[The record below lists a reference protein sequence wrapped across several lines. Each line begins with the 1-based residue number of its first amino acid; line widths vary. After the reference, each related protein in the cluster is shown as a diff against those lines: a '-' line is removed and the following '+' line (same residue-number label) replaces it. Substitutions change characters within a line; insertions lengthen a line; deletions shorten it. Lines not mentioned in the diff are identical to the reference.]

1 MPAVR
6 RLLLL
11 TTLAG
16 ALAAPGCGDE
26 EVSAGAFCDEVQ
38 GIFDKYDDAEGQAGA
53 ANFGK
58 AIDELKQVEPPE
70 EIADDIRTVLDAYE
84 DEDADPAKVDAAAKR
99 LQPWLEDNCGVDLSS

>member
-16 ALAAPGCGDE
+16 ALVAPGCGDE
-26 EVSAGAFCDEVQ
+26 EVSAGAFCAEVQ
-38 GIFDKYDDAEGQAGA
+38 GVVDKYDGGKGAEGFGA
-53 ANFGK
+53 AIG
-58 AIDELKQVEPPE
+58 ELQQIEPPG
-70 EIADDIRTVLDAYE
+70 EIADDYRTVLDAYE
-84 DEDADPAKVDAAAKR
+84 DENADPAKVDAAAKR